1 MTKRA
6 DHVNT
11 ILEISRQAQVGPLSP
26 WFQNQLDASIQLGHY
41 ADEDTLL
48 ADQQAIVQWLEAY
61 KEQTGA
67 STAAMGIS
75 GGVDSALTAALL
87 KLAGWRVI
95 GFALPIH
102 QDPTETERGREAAE
116 ALQLDDFRVVDL
128 SAAYDTLVANFGEVV
143 DTTLTQDAL
152 KDDQGVKIRKG
163 NLRARTRMQALYTVA
178 HANNGLVASTDN
190 LSELQAGFWTLHGD
204 VGDISPIQSFN
215 KGWEIP
221 MLSKLSGVPEA
232 TWRAKPTDGLGI
244 DAGDEAQLGCTYLE
258 WDLMFQAITGVRTAV
273 STAPAS
279 KDLIVRALNIEED
292 ERAQQVFEAVYNRA
306 RRTWFKRMNP
316 VNFEHPRLRTLEDL
330 VRTDRMFFHPA
341 VVR

>member
-1 MTKRA
+1 MTKRE

-26 WFQNQLDASIQLGHY
+26 WFQNQLDQGIHIGHY
-41 ADEDTLL
+41 ADEETLL
-48 ADQQAIVQWLEAY
+48 QDQQAIVQWLKDY

-67 STAAMGIS
+67 ATAAMGIS

-87 KLAGWRVI
+87 KMAGWRVI

-116 ALQLDDFRVVDL
+116 ALQLDEFRVVDL
-128 SAAYDTLVANFGEVV
+128 SKAYDTLVENFGEVV
-143 DTTLTQDAL
+143 DPTLSQPAL
-152 KDDQGVKIRKG
+152 KDDVGVKIRKG

-190 LSELQAGFWTLHGD
+190 LSELQAGFWSLHGD

-258 WDLMFQAITGVRTAV
+258 WDLMFQAIEGVRLLI
-273 STAPAS
+273 STYPGS
-279 KDLIVRALNIEED
+279 KDFLIKGLRMEED

-316 VNFEHPRLRTLEDL
+316 VNFEHPRLGTLQSL
-330 VRTDRMFFHPA
+330 ARTDRALFQPK
-341 VVR
+341 VVL

>member
-258 WDLMFQAITGVRTAV
+258 WDLMFQAITNARTVV

-279 KDLIVRALNIEED
+279 KDLIIRVLGIEED

-330 VRTDRMFFHPA
+330 ARTDRMLFHPA

>member
-6 DHVNT
+6 AHINT
-11 ILEISRQAQVGPLSP
+11 ILEISRQDQVGQLTP
-26 WFQNQLDASIQLGHY
+26 WFQNQLDTSIGIGHF
-41 ADEDTLL
+41 ADEATL
-48 ADQQAIVQWLEAY
+48 ATDQQAIVEWLKAY
-61 KEQTGA
+61 KEQTGTG
-67 STAAMGIS
+67 TAAMGIS

-87 KLAGWRVI
+87 KMAGWRVI

-128 SAAYDTLVANFGEVV
+128 SSAYDTLVQNFGEVV
-143 DTTLTQDAL
+143 DSTLTQ
-152 KDDQGVKIRKG
+152 KDLQDDVGVKIRKG
-163 NLRARTRMQALYTVA
+163 NLRARVRMQALYTVA

-204 VGDISPIQSFN
+204 VGDISPIQAFN
-215 KGWEIP
+215 KGWEVP
-221 MLSKLSGVPEA
+221 MLAKISGVPEA

-258 WDLMFQAITGVRTAV
+258 WDLMFQAIEGARAAV
-273 STAPAS
+273 STYPGR
-279 KDLIVRALNIEED
+279 KEFIIERLDMGDD
-292 ERAQQVFEAVYNRA
+292 ERAQAVFEAVYNRT

-316 VNFEHPRLRTLEDL
+316 VNFEHPRLGTLQSL
-330 VRTDRMFFHPA
+330 SRTDRALFHPH